1 MDAII
6 IAAGSG
12 KRISKEIKNT
22 PKSLIRVN
30 EKPII
35 QHQIDVLKKMNV
47 QKIIVITGPNSEK
60 FDLKQ
65 VQYVRDNNFEHHD
78 ILGSLFEAKEHIKND
93 ILILY
98 SDIIFELKIIEDVIH
113 SHNDI
118 AIAVDMNWEEKY
130 QDRTEHPRM
139 EAENVLIDNNKKIIK
154 IKKNIQNEPNCI
166 GEFLGILKLSS
177 NGSKIFVSKHQELVK
192 NNIGKFHE
200 APSISKAYITDMLQE
215 LIDSGENI
223 EPVFIS
229 GKWCEIDT
237 LQDLKNAERIFW
249 N

>member
-1 MDAII
+1 LNAII

-12 KRISKEIKNT
+12 KRISKEIINT

-30 EKPII
+30 KKSII
-35 QHQIDVLKKMNV
+35 EHQIDVLKKINV
-47 QKIIVITGPNSEK
+47 EKIIVITGPNSEK

-65 VQYVRDNNFEHHD
+65 VQYVRDDNFEQHD

-98 SDIIFELKIIEDVIH
+98 SDIIFELKIIEEVIH
-113 SHNDI
+113 SHSDI
-118 AIAVDMNWEEKY
+118 VIAVDMNWEEKY

-139 EAENVLIDNNKKIIK
+139 EAENVLIDNKKKIIQ
-154 IKKNIQNEPNCI
+154 IKKNIQNESNCI
-166 GEFLGILKLSS
+166 GEFLGILKLSL
-177 NGSKIFVSKHQELVK
+177 NGSKIFVSKHDELVK
-192 NNIGKFHE
+192 NNTSKFHE

-237 LQDLKNAERIFW
+237 LQDLKNAEKIF
-249 N
+249 